1 MIFSLEDE
9 TEEFHNTLAILYK
22 DLYIKLH
29 TQLNLTHSEGNV
41 PYILIT
47 FFFYKCFVSPFTQI

>member
-1 MIFSLEDE
+1 MIFSLEDK

-22 DLYIKLH
+22 DLYMKLH
-29 TQLNLTHSEGNV
+29 TQLNLTHSEGDV

-47 FFFYKCFVSPFTQI
+47 NKFW